1 MEILRWK
8 IIVAG
13 CFSLPTV
20 ISIAIGK
27 TAVEKKFKFIS
38 SYLMCSVV
46 WNIDNNLNW
55 IFRLVYG
62 CGSNYD
68 LIKMQLINLIEL

>member
-1 MEILRWK
+1 MENYRRGLF
-8 IIVAG
+8 
-13 CFSLPTV
+13 FSSHRHLHRHRKNCR
-20 ISIAIGK
+20 G
-27 TAVEKKFKFIS
+27 KKFKFIS